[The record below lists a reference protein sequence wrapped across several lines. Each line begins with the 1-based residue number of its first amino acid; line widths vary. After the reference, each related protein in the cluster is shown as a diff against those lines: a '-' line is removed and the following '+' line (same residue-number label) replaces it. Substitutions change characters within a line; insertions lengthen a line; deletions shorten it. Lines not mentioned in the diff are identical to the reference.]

1 MINLITDYFR
11 LDNISG
17 IIFDKDGTLTDSSF
31 YWSEIIKRRS
41 QKIVN
46 DLFLKHIDYLDLMKV
61 MGLDLNSNQL
71 LPEGPIAIK
80 SRKEVILKIINH
92 FQKMNIQIK
101 AEYLEDVFKEIH
113 KDFAKDAHKYI
124 LPIYPAKNLVEKLQ
138 KFKVKLF
145 LITSDTKYNA
155 DETIRVLDL
164 KNKFDFV
171 IGGDSKFGNKS
182 LGKGCNYICQNFS
195 INPKEVICIGDT
207 PVDHEMAVNANLKAS
222 LLVES
227 GQIDLDTL
235 SQFSNYCLSDL
246 SSIRIE

>member
-46 DLFLKHIDYLDLMKV
+46 DLFLKQIDYLDLMQV
-61 MGLDLNSNQL
+61 MGLDINSNKL

-101 AEYLEDVFKEIH
+101 AEYLEDIFKEIH
-113 KDFAKDAHKYI
+113 SIF
-124 LPIYPAKNLVEKLQ
+124 
-138 KFKVKLF
+138 F
-145 LITSDTKYNA
+145 
-155 DETIRVLDL
+155 
-164 KNKFDFV
+164 
-171 IGGDSKFGNKS
+171 
-182 LGKGCNYICQNFS
+182 FS
-195 INPKEVICIGDT
+195 IVVSCR
-207 PVDHEMAVNANLKAS
+207 
-222 LLVES
+222 
-227 GQIDLDTL
+227 
-235 SQFSNYCLSDL
+235 CLFH
-246 SSIRIE
+246 IFPR